1 MQSQTFCDFLMAFF
15 DPLLTMKDLFMNSP
29 HWASW
34 DSHQAPQLSPWALP
48 SISAMAPRHH
58 KSGEIRKPNYHKFKV
73 PCYGSH
79 YVLLDSI
86 GLFSLFIHIDFSF
99 CYVPCSLIF
108 LAAWIQARTS
118 NASPTLC
125 DIQNTIRHRTH
136 MWHWSWSHSLPCFL
150 QPPAIKIA
158 ICAF

>member
-58 KSGEIRKPNYHKFKV
+58 KVEKSGNQITTNSKY
-73 PCYGSH
+73 SH
-79 YVLLDSI
+79 YVLFDSI
-86 GLFSLFIHIDFSF
+86 GLFIHIDFSF
-99 CYVPCSLIF
+99 CYEDMF
-108 LAAWIQARTS
+108 
-118 NASPTLC
+118 
-125 DIQNTIRHRTH
+125 
-136 MWHWSWSHSLPCFL
+136 SHLFGGLNSGLKL
-150 QPPAIKIA
+150 
-158 ICAF
+158 